1 MVWYV
6 LETGMCYRQWNLQ
19 SKTSKITLIKP
30 FKFVILL
37 SLLGCFAFVH
47 VTKRSLVYSNPAL
60 LCPLTAGDNKTIRA
74 QWETLKASVL
84 IFVLILCSERN
95 EDFSW
100 KHLLTSYLKGAKI
113 EGSSEQGSEEP
124 VAQQSESAGVLN
136 AKQKFNLSL
145 CEGDD
150 RG

>member
-1 MVWYV
+1 
-6 LETGMCYRQWNLQ
+6 MCYRQWNLQ

-100 KHLLTSYLKGAKI
+100 KHLLTDLT
-113 EGSSEQGSEEP
+113 
-124 VAQQSESAGVLN
+124 
-136 AKQKFNLSL
+136 
-145 CEGDD
+145 
-150 RG
+150 